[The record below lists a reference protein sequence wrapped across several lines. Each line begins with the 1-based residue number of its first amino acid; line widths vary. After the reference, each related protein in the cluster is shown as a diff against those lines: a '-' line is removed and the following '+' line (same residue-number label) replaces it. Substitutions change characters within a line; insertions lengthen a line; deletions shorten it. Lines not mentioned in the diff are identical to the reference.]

1 MEGQAKG
8 LVLSVLPPGEG
19 TLASTLRG
27 VPYTTNLKQ
36 IQQYAYNIEGLS
48 VSAPKRWPASKRAPS
63 SAPPNAPYG
72 QQCTSVEC

>member
-19 TLASTLRG
+19 TLESTLRG
-27 VPYTTNLKQ
+27 IPYTTNRKQ
-36 IQQYAYNIEGLS
+36 RQQYSYIIEGLFA
-48 VSAPKRWPASKRAPS
+48 SAPKRAPS
-63 SAPPNAPYG
+63 SAPPNAPHG

>member
-19 TLASTLRG
+19 TLESTLRG
-27 VPYTTNLKQ
+27 SPYTTNLKQ
-36 IQQYAYNIEGLS
+36 RQQYAYNIEGLS
-48 VSAPKRWPASKRAPS
+48 VSAPKRALS